1 MEKRL
6 LLYLLSLIVI
16 MLLTIGCKKEKV
28 MEIEPN
34 DTYTQSNLIAI
45 GKPIDGFINT
55 ESDIDFYCLE
65 VLNPC
70 LLDINVSAVKGVN
83 SAFTI
88 WKESEGSIVP
98 LKYVDDLRKSAPE
111 RFCGIYVENGRYY
124 ISISHGDKDQAVKNT
139 ENPYTLLILEE
150 SADGFEKEP
159 NDTILAAN
167 PIQID
172 IPVRGYYSPAFN
184 KANTN
189 AVNPNR
195 EEDWFTFYVE
205 DAPVVCDVELS
216 GVAGIEALLDIVDAQ
231 GTVLFSSTS
240 QGIGVSQMAKG
251 IGLSVAGNYYIM
263 VAAKNYNANNDVPY
277 SLICTTRNYDNK
289 TEIEPNNIMES
300 ATPMVT
306 EIIYGRIYPDNDI
319 DYYQY
324 MGDSSN
330 DVFYRIEINPPMTLD
345 VVSAVYTKKGEE
357 ITSINNNGTGD
368 KEVYPNVKLNA
379 PFYVKVWAKR
389 GQVDMD
395 NSYALRIVPV
405 QMGNLVDSEPNDT
418 KEQANNVQGTLI
430 NGYISKKHDID
441 FYVLHYKGR
450 QKKYFSIKAPDT
462 IPISFSVTD
471 SLGYIIQ
478 SITVK
483 AGSSNTLH
491 EIVDMKGYCIVK
503 PLNEMYDG
511 LYTIEIKDRP

>member
-1 MEKRL
+1 MKKRFLLYVLSPIVIVL
-6 LLYLLSLIVI
+6 LLH
-16 MLLTIGCKKEKV
+16 GCKKEKI

-34 DTYTQSNLIAI
+34 DTYSQSNLIEI

-55 ESDIDFYCLE
+55 ESDIDFYCVE
-65 VLNPC
+65 APNPC

-88 WKESEGSIVP
+88 WRENEGSIVP

-111 RFCGIYVENGRYY
+111 RFRGFYAEAGKYY
-124 ISISHGDKDQAVKNT
+124 ISIAHGDKDQPVKNT
-139 ENPYTLLILEE
+139 ENPYTLLIQYE
-150 SADGFEKEP
+150 SAEGFEKEP
-159 NDTILAAN
+159 DDTILAAT
-167 PIQID
+167 PIQIG

-184 KANTN
+184 KTNTN

-216 GVAGIEALLDIVDAQ
+216 GVAGIEAQLDIVDAQ
-231 GTVLFSSTS
+231 GNVLFSSAS
-240 QGIGVSQMAKG
+240 QGVGVSQMAKG

-277 SLICTTRNYDNK
+277 SLICTTRDYDNT

-300 ATPMVT
+300 ATPIIT

-324 MGDSSN
+324 MGDSSH
-330 DVFYRIEINPPMTLD
+330 DIFYRIEIIPPMTLD

-405 QMGNLVDSEPNDT
+405 QMENLVDVEPNDT
-418 KEQANNVQGTLI
+418 KEQANNVQGALI
-430 NGYISKKHDID
+430 HGYISKKYDID

-450 QKKYFSIKAPDT
+450 QKKYFSIEAHA

-471 SLGYIIQ
+471 ALGYILQ
-478 SITVK
+478 TVTVK
-483 AGSSNTLH
+483 AGSSSTLH

>member
-1 MEKRL
+1 MKKRFLLYVLSPIVIVL
-6 LLYLLSLIVI
+6 LLH
-16 MLLTIGCKKEKV
+16 GCKKEKIV
-28 MEIEPN
+28 EIEPN
-34 DTYTQSNLIAI
+34 DTYSQSNLIEI

-55 ESDIDFYCLE
+55 ESDIDFYCVE

-88 WKESEGSIVP
+88 WRENEGSIVP

-111 RFCGIYVENGRYY
+111 RFRGFYAEAGKYY
-124 ISISHGDKDQAVKNT
+124 ISIAHGDKDQPVKNT
-139 ENPYTLLILEE
+139 ENPYTLLIQYE
-150 SADGFEKEP
+150 SAEGFEKESD
-159 NDTILAAN
+159 DTILAAT
-167 PIQID
+167 PIQIG

-184 KANTN
+184 KTNTN

-216 GVAGIEALLDIVDAQ
+216 GVAGIEAQLDIVDAQ
-231 GTVLFSSTS
+231 GNVLFSSAS
-240 QGIGVSQMAKG
+240 QGVGVSQMAKG

-277 SLICTTRNYDNK
+277 SLICTTRDYDNT

-300 ATPMVT
+300 ATPIIT

-324 MGDSSN
+324 MGDSSH
-330 DVFYRIEINPPMTLD
+330 DIFYRIEIIPPMTLD

-405 QMGNLVDSEPNDT
+405 QMENLVDVEPNDT
-418 KEQANNVQGTLI
+418 KEQANNVQGALI
-430 NGYISKKHDID
+430 HGYISKKYDID

-450 QKKYFSIKAPDT
+450 QKKYFSIEAHA

-471 SLGYIIQ
+471 ALGYILQ
-478 SITVK
+478 TVTVK
-483 AGSSNTLH
+483 AGSSSTLH